1 MVVFNGL
8 LIAFLILFTIT
19 AICRW
24 LLPQINIR
32 HLQRHGHEI
41 PDVFRGEIDR
51 ATLAKITDYTIES
64 SRFRSFETF
73 FDDILILLILLSGF
87 LPWLLSLILFG
98 NLHFVLSGLIFLGV
112 IVMLSGLLGVPFTL
126 YNTFVIEKRH
136 GFSTITFKLWL
147 TDLMKG
153 LVVSTILMM
162 LLLGSFLSLLYYA
175 PKTWWFWVWLVFA
188 IFQLLMLWLYPVL
201 IAPLFNKYEP
211 VKDESLKDAIVALMA
226 RVGLKTEGVYQ
237 VDEGKR
243 TKHTNAYF
251 TGLGKTKRIVL
262 FDTLLEAHA
271 PDEILSVLAHEIGH
285 WKKKHILMQLVFM
298 EAASLFG
305 FYLAYKL
312 VDWPLMHQTFGFHE
326 VIPYVGLLLLGILFG
341 PLFFFISPVWAMIT
355 RKFEREADEFA
366 FGLTGTNKP
375 FTDALKRLAKDN
387 LANLHPHPFYA
398 WFYYSHPPLT
408 ERIARLLQMKT
419 PSASRYV
426 FKI

>member
-1 MVVFNGL
+1 MIVFNGL
-8 LIAFLILFTIT
+8 LIAFLIIFAIT
-19 AICRW
+19 AICKW
-24 LLPQINIR
+24 LLTQINIR

-41 PDVFRGEIDR
+41 PEVFRGEIDR

-64 SRFRSFETF
+64 LRFRSFENV
-73 FDDILILLILLSGF
+73 FDDILILVVLLSGF
-87 LPWLLSLILFG
+87 LPRLLSLILFW

-112 IVMLSGLLGVPFTL
+112 IVMLSGLLGIPFSL
-126 YNTFVIEKRH
+126 YNTFIIEKRH
-136 GFSTITFKLWL
+136 GFSTMTFKLWL

-153 LVVSTILMM
+153 LVVSTILMV

-175 PKTWWFWVWLVFA
+175 PKTWWFWVWFVFA

-211 VKDESLKDAIVALMA
+211 VKDESLKDAIVAMMA

-262 FDTLLEAHA
+262 FDTLLASHA
-271 PDEILSVLAHEIGH
+271 PGEILAVLAHEIGH
-285 WKKKHILMQLVFM
+285 WKKKHILKQLAFM
-298 EAASLFG
+298 EVASLFS

-312 VDWPLMHQTFGFHE
+312 IGWPFMYQTFGFYE
-326 VIPYVGLLLLGILFG
+326 VIPYVGLLLLSVLFG
-341 PLFFFISPVWAMIT
+341 PLFFFLSPVGAMTT
-355 RKFEREADEFA
+355 RKFEREADDFA

-408 ERIARLLQMKT
+408 ERIARLQQMKS
-419 PSASRYV
+419 PAAS
-426 FKI
+426 

>member
-8 LIAFLILFTIT
+8 LIAFLILFAIT
-19 AICRW
+19 ALCRW
-24 LLPQINIR
+24 LLAHLNIR

-41 PDVFRGEIDR
+41 PEVFGGEIDR

-64 SRFRSFETF
+64 SRFRSFENI

-87 LPWLLSLILFG
+87 LPWLLSLILFW

-112 IVMLSGLLGVPFTL
+112 IVILSGLPGIPFTL
-126 YNTFVIEKRH
+126 YNTFIIEKRH

-147 TDLMKG
+147 TDLIKG
-153 LVVSTILMM
+153 LFVSTCLMV

-175 PKTWWFWVWLVFA
+175 PKTWWFWVWLLFA

-201 IAPLFNKYEP
+201 IAPLFNRYEP
-211 VKDESLKDAIVALMA
+211 VKDESLNDAIVAMMS
-226 RVGLKTEGVYQ
+226 RVGLKTKGVYQ

-262 FDTLLEAHA
+262 FDTLLASHA

-285 WKKKHILMQLVFM
+285 WKKKHILKQLAFM
-298 EAASLFG
+298 EVASLCI

-312 VDWPLMHQTFGFHE
+312 TGWPLMYQTFGFHE
-326 VIPYVGLLLLGILFG
+326 VIPYVGLLLLSVLFG
-341 PLFFFISPVWAMIT
+341 PLFFFLSPVGAMIA
-355 RKFEREADEFA
+355 RKFEREADDFA

-408 ERIARLLQMKT
+408 ERIARLQQ
-419 PSASRYV
+419 RGV
-426 FKI
+426 QDVI